1 MKIILFGG
9 SFNPPHLGHQQ
20 MVEAVLAANLADEVW
35 YLPVGI
41 HDFGKHIAPAQDR
54 LAMLELLLPEAG
66 SALAKRVRIEDCE
79 LRRSGV
85 SHSADT
91 LDYLAAR
98 YPQHQFSFLM
108 GSDNLAKFHLWQDRQ
123 GRDFHYLLS
132 RYPVLVYPRTGF
144 PFEPLYENML
154 ALIDLPAVDISSTQV
169 REAMQ
174 KNDASDTDL
183 VQLLDQ
189 KIIKY
194 IRERQLYGQS

>member
-1 MKIILFGG
+1 MLFGG

-20 MVEAVLAANLADEVW
+20 MVEAVLQANLADQVW

-54 LAMLELLLPEAG
+54 LAMLQLILPPAG
-66 SALAKRVRIEDCE
+66 SVLASRVRIEDCE

-98 YPQHQFSFLM
+98 YPQHQFSFLI
-108 GSDNLAKFHLWQDRQ
+108 GSDNLAKFHLWQDRE

-132 RYPVLVYPRTGF
+132 CYPVFVYPRQGF
-144 PFEPLYENML
+144 PFKPFYENML
-154 ALIDLPAVDISSTQV
+154 ALENLPAVDISSTQV
-169 REAMQ
+169 R
-174 KNDASDTDL
+174 ASFQNQADERFL
-183 VQLLDQ
+183 VKLLDK

-194 IRERQLYGQS
+194 IQERGLYGQS